1 MHFRVMVAYVISIMC
16 REHFKFNSIV
26 EVTSVH
32 FQESF
37 VQWNK
42 TKKLGQAILSENI
55 CDALFSQKPSVSVK
69 RIVCEWIRKDHLRSV
84 SIS

>member
-1 MHFRVMVAYVISIMC
+1 MHFRVMVAFVITIMC
-16 REHFKFNSIV
+16 REHFKLNSIK
-26 EVTSVH
+26 EVTPDH
-32 FQESF
+32 FQSF

-42 TKKLGQAILSENI
+42 KKKLGQEILAENI

-69 RIVCEWIRKDHLRSV
+69 RIVCEWIRKDHLRCM